1 MACDKKRINIIGVVY
16 VFDESDSN
24 CIHDYVRAHED
35 NFKGDYCS
43 ELKFMREQF
52 DWHDEKNRVLFF
64 ERLRTLIGHLG
75 LERPLPNLGAILRPG
90 EIEWLLAYNVLKPEQ
105 LGEHDYRYSVID
117 FVAKTGYKD
126 VPEAVDSYGRP
137 SSRRTTVVHQMF
149 QSRYYHPDKSVSKLF
164 EIYDR
169 YDVNYRD
176 VIGYTHFH
184 VACLAGCAD
193 VVRKF
198 LELGRV
204 DPNELVPRSGDSPLY
219 AALEHG
225 YQDVAK
231 LLLEAGADPNFVHCK
246 HGATPLHII
255 ISMEKQKTS
264 IDFLEMFFAICRAK
278 GHGVDID
285 ALDAKGLAPLHYALI
300 SGHARATELLVDNGA
315 DPNSSGPR
323 GSTPLHLASW
333 SNRHHSVEALL
344 EACEKRRRGVDVDAV
359 DAKGRTPLHLAV
371 CRGRKKVASGLL
383 KWGADPN
390 SQYNE
395 LGETALHVVCA
406 DYLEDDMED
415 VLYDILESGRCRI
428 NAVDSLGKTPLH
440 VALAGGRQNIVHAL
454 LVHGADPNQPD
465 SDGSTPLHMVC
476 QKRLEDGLTGML
488 FEYCERRYLPVQV
501 DAQDGHGKT
510 PLHWAVYLGHQN
522 SVHELLVNGA
532 DPNLAD
538 HQGSTPLHLL
548 CQRPNVDDFAQL
560 FFEWCVAQGQ
570 VPRLDVH
577 DELGNTPLHYAVA
590 DSCQKHLTRLLLELG
605 ADPNL
610 VNNEG
615 SMPLHNICKR
625 EQYYDDCLARLF
637 IYVNYQILRQLQID
651 ARDNLG
657 RTPLELAVANHLP
670 HVVQVLLS
678 HGADLSSFVFPTE
691 AYIAKFDR
699 SLGLRYNLTTIK
711 SLRAIDHLARWKNYT
726 LDVSD
731 GLRIMGL
738 FAEHGLLEESD
749 MLERG
754 LDESEDFANE
764 ATAIMINSDLS
775 LHDLIRLP
783 RGRAARA
790 FTYEDYCAFVNSKG
804 WINFPMIYRA
814 ACDTFLCQSMAR
826 RFFQRWTAEYF
837 RLLFHSW
844 LPILCCDL
852 IIENLDLT
860 DLWSICQAA
869 NRS

>member
-1 MACDKKRINIIGVVY
+1 MMCKEEYDPSSWSSSRGHHSQHQHFSPSTYEGNGFLSGCERVEETKTRRRAWAAAGTRKTGPHKLIKTYISS
-16 VFDESDSN
+16 ES
-24 CIHDYVRAHED
+24 IH
-35 NFKGDYCS
+35 
-43 ELKFMREQF
+43 
-52 DWHDEKNRVLFF
+52 
-64 ERLRTLIGHLG
+64 RLRTLIGHLG

-149 QSRYYHPDKSVSKLF
+149 QSSSSSS
-164 EIYDR
+164 
-169 YDVNYRD
+169 
-176 VIGYTHFH
+176 
-184 VACLAGCAD
+184 AGSIPTNSC
-193 VVRKF
+193 R
-198 LELGRV
+198 G
-204 DPNELVPRSGDSPLY
+204 
-219 AALEHG
+219 AATRLCTRLWSM
-225 YQDVAK
+225 ATRTWPSC
-231 LLLEAGADPNFVHCK
+231 LLEAGADPNFVHCK

-315 DPNSSGPR
+315 DPNSSGPQRIDSASPRQLERCSRPARR
-323 GSTPLHLASW
+323 GEEEWTSTPW
-333 SNRHHSVEALL
+333 TPRPG
-344 EACEKRRRGVDVDAV
+344 RRSTWPCAGAARE
-359 DAKGRTPLHLAV
+359 
-371 CRGRKKVASGLL
+371 VASGLL

-560 FFEWCVAQGQ
+560 FFEWCVAQG
-570 VPRLDVH
+570 RCLAWTSTTSWAI
-577 DELGNTPLHYAVA
+577 LRCTTPWPTPARSTSP
-590 DSCQKHLTRLLLELG
+590 DCCWSWEPIQIWS
-605 ADPNL
+605 
-610 VNNEG
+610 NNEG

-678 HGADLSSFVFPTE
+678 HGADLSSFAFFPTE

-711 SLRAIDHLARWKNYT
+711 VSESPRPSREMEELHIGSERRPENHGSVRRARNARGVGHART
-726 LDVSD
+726 RL
-731 GLRIMGL
+731 GR
-738 FAEHGLLEESD
+738 
-749 MLERG
+749 ERG
-754 LDESEDFANE
+754 LRER
-764 ATAIMINSDLS
+764 SDGH
-775 LHDLIRLP
+775 HDKFGPVAP
-783 RGRAARA
+783 RSDPAAARVDQ
-790 FTYEDYCAFVNSKG
+790 FS
-804 WINFPMIYRA
+804 MIYRA
-814 ACDTFLCQSMAR
+814 ACDTFLCHQSMAR

-860 DLWSICQAA
+860 GPMVHLPGGQSIVIRRAHR
-869 NRS
+869 ND